1 MTKRLIVIAASL
13 SLVLGAAAGSFFLSG
28 VFTSQALQN
37 PTIEL
42 DTVLAGNTYSDPGLG
57 GNNSM
62 AVGATDACLN
72 ATANNALHTHNIQ
85 VLVRNIQDMI
95 GWQVR

>member
-37 PTIEL
+37 PTISL
-42 DTVLAGNTYSDPGLG
+42 DMSPGDNPYSDPGLG
-57 GNNSM
+57 GTNTINVGPITNCLTTNAPCNS
-62 AVGATDACLN
+62 L
-72 ATANNALHTHNIQ
+72 LHNHTIHVVVQII
-85 VLVRNIQDMI
+85 VDMI
-95 GWQVR
+95 GW